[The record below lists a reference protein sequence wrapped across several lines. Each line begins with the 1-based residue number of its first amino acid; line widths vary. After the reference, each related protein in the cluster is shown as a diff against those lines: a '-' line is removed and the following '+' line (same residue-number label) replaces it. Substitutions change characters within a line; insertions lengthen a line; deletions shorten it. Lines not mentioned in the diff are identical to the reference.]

1 MNIGRTILAA
11 AVAAAVSGCST
22 PKPKQEAAK
31 TSPAPR
37 LESLG
42 DSLKQMEQ
50 LSAELKAAP
59 PAIPVLPAALAPSVL
74 ALEPARC
81 TAYVGTGRP
90 DLEAESLN
98 CITGWMREAQ
108 DYLARGGT
116 PTKYTNP
123 DVFEKERKIALEL
136 QARQAKWLAEAK
148 WEARIDPAIPVVAS
162 RDAGFQS
169 SQQRYLEGVISFQKG
184 DYIKAR
190 AAWSD
195 ALKLDPSNADAQ
207 AGLSLLD
214 KTQR

>member
-1 MNIGRTILAA
+1 MNIERPILAA
-11 AVAAAVSGCST
+11 AIAAAIWGCAG
-22 PKPKQEAAK
+22 PKKAQTAEKAP
-31 TSPAPR
+31 SPLDQR
-37 LESLG
+37 MS

-59 PAIPVLPAALAPSVL
+59 PAIPVLPAALAPSGL

-169 SQQRYLEGVISFQKG
+169 SQQRYLEGVIAFQKG

-190 AAWSD
+190 SAWSD
-195 ALKLDPSNADAQ
+195 ALKADSSNADAQ
-207 AGLSLLD
+207 AGLEILD